1 MNTPYNLQTTS
12 INPANLMEL
21 QVLSQ
26 VVADKQGKND
36 IKGSIPYLAK
46 MTQIIDHQQIPKQ
59 NGNNKNNNISDKNN
73 NDNSNSNNNNPQS
86 NKKEQQRIL
95 FSLQADAYKQLGD
108 AYLKTGQYIQAEAS
122 FTMSTKRLELL
133 CKKNDVRPN
142 NETRLELMEL
152 YDKLIQCYQY
162 MNKPHMVRGIE
173 DRKLK
178 YLPS

>member
-26 VVADKQGKND
+26 VVTDKQGKND
-36 IKGSIPYLAK
+36 IIGSIPYLAK

-59 NGNNKNNNISDKNN
+59 ND
-73 NDNSNSNNNNPQS
+73 DNNNNNSS
-86 NKKEQQRIL
+86 NNCNNNNSLQYNKQEQERIL
-95 FSLQADAYKQLGD
+95 FSLQADAHKQLGD

-133 CKKNDVRPN
+133 CKKKNIKPN
-142 NETRLELMEL
+142 NETKLELIQL